1 MIQRECFQEAIS
13 LVFWENTLL
22 DIGEVSY
29 LEVDESIRCSDGH
42 TRFYIQQKVNVGSKT
57 SGIDVNSECSSSR
70 GRKRQLGWLPVCEW
84 IIEVNNVFWEQ
95 FLTENPGPIDSFEV
109 QRKKKRGRQKK
120 ES

>member
-1 MIQRECFQEAIS
+1 MA
-13 LVFWENTLL
+13 
-22 DIGEVSY
+22 
-29 LEVDESIRCSDGH
+29 
-42 TRFYIQQKVNVGSKT
+42 TRDFIDKKKVNVGSKT

-70 GRKRQLGWLPVCEW
+70 GRKRQLGSLPVCEW